1 MVDGVAQYGMSR
13 GCSKSPSS
21 TVSGSEAIDGYTNV
35 MAVTSGCSSSSCNKV
50 AGSTGNLPEGN
61 PVAVQQPQVEPEE
74 ETEDDEGG
82 DEGGDEPA
90 DGGDSAATGD
100 GAPAEA
106 GAAET
111 MLSALL
117 LLALAF
123 F

>member
-21 TVSGSEAIDGYTNV
+21 SVSGSEAIDGYTNV

-50 AGSTGNLPEGN
+50 AGSTANLVEGDAVAPE
-61 PVAVQQPQVEPEE
+61 QPQVQEPA
-74 ETEDDEGG
+74 ETDDAG
-82 DEGGDEPA
+82 DEGDDASAADGDAADPSAPA
-90 DGGDSAATGD
+90 D
-100 GAPAEA
+100 

-111 MLSALL
+111 MISALML
-117 LLALAF
+117 LSLAF

>member
-21 TVSGSEAIDGYTNV
+21 SVSGSEAIDGYTNV

-50 AGSTGNLPEGN
+50 AGSTANLVEGDAVAPE
-61 PVAVQQPQVEPEE
+61 QPQVQEPAETDDAEE
-74 ETEDDEGG
+74 AGG
-82 DEGGDEPA
+82 DDASAADGDAADPSAPA
-90 DGGDSAATGD
+90 D
-100 GAPAEA
+100 

-111 MLSALL
+111 MISALML
-117 LLALAF
+117 LSLAF

>member
-21 TVSGSEAIDGYTNV
+21 SVSGSEAIDGYTNV

-50 AGSTGNLPEGN
+50 AGSTANLVAGD
-61 PVAVQQPQVEPEE
+61 PVAAPEPQVPDVPED
-74 ETEDDEGG
+74 TDEG
-82 DEGGDEPA
+82 DEGDAVDGD
-90 DGGDSAATGD
+90 ATNPD
-100 GAPAEA
+100 APVD

-111 MLSALL
+111 MFSALML
-117 LLALAF
+117 VSLAF

>member
-61 PVAVQQPQVEPEE
+61 PVAVQQPQEPAEPEE
-74 ETEDDEGG
+74 TEDEGG

-90 DGGDSAATGD
+90 DGGDSATTGD
-100 GAPAEA
+100 DTSAEA

-117 LLALAF
+117 LLAFTF

>member
-21 TVSGSEAIDGYTNV
+21 SVSGSEAIDGYTNV

-50 AGSTGNLPEGN
+50 AGSTANLVEGDAVAPE
-61 PVAVQQPQVEPEE
+61 QPQVQEPA
-74 ETEDDEGG
+74 ETDDAG
-82 DEGGDEPA
+82 DEGGDASAA
-90 DGGDSAATGD
+90 DGDAAD
-100 GAPAEA
+100 PSAPAEG

-111 MLSALL
+111 MISALML
-117 LLALAF
+117 LSLAF

>member
-21 TVSGSEAIDGYTNV
+21 SVSGSEAIDGYTNV

-50 AGSTGNLPEGN
+50 AGSTANLVEGDAVAPE
-61 PVAVQQPQVEPEE
+61 QPQVPDEPAD
-74 ETEDDEGG
+74 TDDAG
-82 DEGGDEPA
+82 DEGGDASAA
-90 DGGDSAATGD
+90 DGDAAD
-100 GAPAEA
+100 PSAPAEG

-111 MLSALL
+111 MISALML
-117 LLALAF
+117 LSLAF